1 VKRPHTAGTP
11 SSGHLQ
17 DPVTGI
23 FLVLATGFLFSI
35 SDTLSKVLTQTLP
48 VVEIAWLRFG
58 AFVAM
63 VVPAVVVQG
72 RASLVSRRPAL
83 QILRGLGVTGSSIFF
98 NFGVVSLPIADA
110 TVIGFASPLFITALS
125 IPLLGEKVGIRR
137 WSAVVVG
144 LIGILVVARPGAAGF
159 NPAAIFP
166 LISSMSWSVAMIFTR
181 KLSAADGAPV
191 IMAYSAVTGFLVLS
205 AMVPFVWVA
214 PSLTDIALGLCVGIA
229 STASHWVLIAAY
241 RRADASLLAPFSYMQ
256 IIWASVLGFMVFGAL
271 PGPATLAGA
280 AIIAASG
287 LYTAHRERAAA
298 KRRSVGLTSTAS

>member
-1 VKRPHTAGTP
+1 VTGSITPGARP
-11 SSGHLQ
+11 SGHLYE
-17 DPVTGI
+17 PVAGI
-23 FLVLATGFLFSI
+23 LLVLGSGFLFSI
-35 SDTLSKVLTQTLP
+35 SDTLSKVLTHTLP
-48 VVEIAWLRFG
+48 VFEIAWLRFG

-63 VVPAVVVQG
+63 VVPVIVVQG
-72 RASLVSRRPAL
+72 RASLRSSRPGL

-144 LIGILVVARPGAAGF
+144 LIGIIIVARPGATNF

-166 LISSMSWSVAMIFTR
+166 LLSSMSWSVAMILTR
-181 KLSAADGAPV
+181 KLSASDPAPA
-191 IMAYSAVTGFLVLS
+191 IMAYSAVTGFVVLS
-205 AMVPFVWVA
+205 ALLPFVWVV

-241 RRADASLLAPFSYMQ
+241 RRADASLLAPFSYSQ
-256 IIWASVLGFMVFGAL
+256 IIWATLLGFAVFSAL

-280 AIIAASG
+280 AVIAASG
-287 LYTAHRERAAA
+287 IYTAHRERAAA
-298 KRRSVGLTSTAS
+298 RRGIKAR